1 MKKLM
6 FLAVVLIG
14 VLAFAQNF
22 AFAQYQ
28 DKGPAK
34 PDPWAG
40 SWKLDVAK
48 SKLHGPAPKEETVT
62 SQPTGPDGNTVK
74 YSISG
79 TSADG
84 KPISESYDGKAD
96 GKPYPFIANGQEVA
110 KTSYHKD
117 SDHQYSSQGTGADGS
132 TSAGTVTLSKD
143 GKTITIQEHIK
154 GAQGEWDQTI
164 VYNKR

>member
-14 VLAFAQNF
+14 AAAVAQNF
-22 AFAQYQ
+22 AFAQYK

-34 PDPWAG
+34 SDPWAG
-40 SWKLDVAK
+40 SWKFDAAK

-62 SQPTGPDGNTVK
+62 SQPNGPDGNTIK
-74 YSISG
+74 YAISG

-84 KPISESYDGKAD
+84 KPISESYDGKSD
-96 GKPYPFIANGQEVA
+96 GQPYPFIANGQEVA
-110 KTSYHKD
+110 KISYHKD
-117 SDHQYSSQGTGADGS
+117 SDHQYSSKGTGADGS

-143 GKTITIQEHIK
+143 GKTITIQEHVK
-154 GAQGEWDQTI
+154 AAQGEFDQTI
-164 VYNKR
+164 VYNKQ